1 MHNAGPLGCL
11 PPQLGIRKPNATEV
25 DQYGCISILNEGAK
39 VFNSKL
45 DDLCQQLRLEMKDST
60 IVYVDIYTIKYNLI
74 VNSSSHGESL
84 I

>member
-11 PPQLGIRKPNATEV
+11 PQQLGIRKPNATEV

-60 IVYVDIYTIKYNLI
+60 IVYVDVYTIKYNLI
-74 VNSSSHGESL
+74 VNSSSYGESL